1 MGIFKLISRKK
12 ALVQPVKNLSGY
24 TSSKTIETAPA
35 TCMPA
40 LQTGETPLTKGIKM
54 GLGSWPITVALWAGG
69 ALIVFFTRQGISR
82 DSRLTIGIAAWF
94 FLMGAAVL
102 ADSPIALAFLICVPL
117 GAGMVWA
124 GIMPL
129 LDAASCNIKINATY
143 RGHTPEIESRE
154 TGRQVLT
161 FSYNIE
167 DARLTG
173 TSVDTFTTGQIER
186 RFTVGKKYPIW
197 VNKND
202 LTVCKVNRFENIA
215 LVPLALIVGAIFIA
229 VPFIR
234 LLGA

>member
-1 MGIFKLISRKK
+1 MISRKK

-24 TSSKTIETAPA
+24 TFSKTIETAPA

-40 LQTGETPLTKGIKM
+40 LQTGETPPTKGIKM

-129 LDAASCNIKINATY
+129 LDAASCNIKIDATY